1 VVIAQRLIQNVRFV
15 TRCHDANV
23 GFACVCAFVTG
34 VKLNVQLGVGV
45 VDVAI

>member
-1 VVIAQRLIQNVRFV
+1 VVVAQRLVKDIGFV